1 MDLSNQATS
10 VTLTCILPRTQER
23 GNRMR
28 DHEGDIRGFYH
39 LSEKK
44 VEVEEEP

>member
-1 MDLSNQATS
+1 
-10 VTLTCILPRTQER
+10 
-23 GNRMR
+23 MR

-39 LSEKK
+39 LAEKK